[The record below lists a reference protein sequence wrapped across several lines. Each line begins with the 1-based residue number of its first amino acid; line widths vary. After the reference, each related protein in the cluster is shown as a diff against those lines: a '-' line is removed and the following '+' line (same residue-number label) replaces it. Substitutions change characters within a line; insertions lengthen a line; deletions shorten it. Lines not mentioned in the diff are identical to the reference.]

1 MPSCRTVVAIEAPDC
16 FFSFVF
22 FLLGVIEG
30 KGRETG
36 NICLLQ
42 TRQGTRNKI
51 GGKHRLTISSRLMHA
66 KARSD
71 QSAARVMP

>member
-1 MPSCRTVVAIEAPDC
+1 MGCAELSHGLLPLRLPIV
-16 FFSFVF
+16 FLGLFF

-51 GGKHRLTISSRLMHA
+51 GGQL
-66 KARSD
+66 
-71 QSAARVMP
+71 